1 MMQAERSFP
10 SEVSVGCLNVWFR
23 ETKGKEFYSLEDGEL
38 IINEGTLVGEIISFF
53 PAGDTRIAKLMR
65 STESLGSFF
74 SFLRRGEIERP
85 RYLTAHASPEIW
97 DLVKRIGFR
106 REDTIASAGFIIGE
120 TDNIE
125 GTFEDLK
132 RRFFPI
138 LKSRESRYINVR
150 TFKMEHN

>member
-1 MMQAERSFP
+1 MMQVERLFP

-38 IINEGTLVGEIISFF
+38 IINKGTLVGEIVSFF
-53 PAGDTRIAKLMR
+53 PAGDTRIAKLMQ
-65 STESLGSFF
+65 STESLESFF
-74 SFLRRGEIERP
+74 SFLRRGEVERP
-85 RYLTAHASPEIW
+85 RYLTGHANPEIW
-97 DLVKRIGFR
+97 DLVKRIGFK
-106 REDTIASAGFIIGE
+106 REDTIASAGLIIGE

-138 LKSRESRYINVR
+138 LKSKGSRRVNVWS
-150 TFKMEHN
+150 F